1 MASYYKLQIQDRLE
15 IGSSSSRSMRR
26 MGKIPINYYYKG
38 ESNKNL
44 LIDQKELHRA
54 IQSGQH
60 VFEVSINNET
70 VYVMIKDTQYNPV
83 TEQIIHLDL
92 MRVRRTEKMTFS
104 LALVFEGTAVG
115 SVEGGIVTQVS
126 SAIDIECF
134 PTDVPESILVDISD
148 LELNEVIMAKDL
160 TLPDDVSLISP
171 EDTTIA
177 TCNPPKAEIEPEPEV
192 EELEEGEEGE
202 EGAEGEEGTEGT
214 KDGDSKEEG
223 SPKDGDSKEQKGDSR
238 DKS

>member
-1 MASYYKLQIQDRLE
+1 MASYYKLQIEDRLK
-15 IGSSSSRSMRR
+15 IGSSSSRSLRR
-26 MGKIPINYYYKG
+26 MGKTPINYYYKG
-38 ESNKNL
+38 ESSKNL

-70 VYVMIKDTQYNPV
+70 VYVMIKDAQYNPV
-83 TEQIIHLDL
+83 TEEIIHLDL
-92 MRVRRTEKMTFS
+92 MRVRRTEKMIFS
-104 LALVFEGTAVG
+104 LPLVFEGTAVG

-171 EDTTIA
+171 DDTTIA
-177 TCNPPKAEIEPEPEV
+177 TCNPTKAEVEPED
-192 EELEEGEEGE
+192 EELAEGE
-202 EGAEGEEGTEGT
+202 EGAEGDEGTEGT
-214 KDGDSKEEG
+214 KEGDSKEEG
-223 SPKDGDSKEQKGDSR
+223 SPKEGEPKEQKGDSQ